1 MTELA
6 SPQRPSTQQP
16 SPRSPGTSVQEY
28 LDNDARPVPAVLR
41 YDINDDLGTASLDA
55 ERYYTREFHDA
66 EVDKVWRKVWQFVCR
81 EDHIPN
87 PGDHIT

>member
-6 SPQRPSTQQP
+6 SPQRPSTEPP

-41 YDINDDLGTASLDA
+41 YDISGDEGRILDRFGKPVEGA
-55 ERYYTREFHDA
+55 RVEIWQCDA
-66 EVDKVWRKVWQFVCR
+66 L
-81 EDHIPN
+81 H
-87 PGDHIT
+87 